1 MNKQEARVALFKN
14 ANFKWLLGGGL
25 ISMLGDQFTLIAL
38 PWLVLKLTGDP
49 LALGLVLAAMSVP
62 RAIFMLVGG
71 ALVDRY
77 SPKSVL
83 MLTKYA
89 NTVLLALLAVL
100 VLSHSLTL
108 PVLYALAIA
117 IGLASAF
124 SYPAGSSITPQVLP
138 PDYLVPAN
146 GILMGLR
153 QIVVLLGP
161 LLAGLL
167 IVLFGQTDSPG
178 GLSDATG
185 LGIAFALDAFSYAIS
200 AWTLAHVKPLSGAHT
215 KAAPG
220 KVFAA
225 IAEALRYFWNDRV
238 LRSVCLYFA
247 AVSFFVGG
255 PIQVGL
261 PVLADTQLPSGAA
274 GFGMLLASNGIG
286 SVLGMLLAGMKP
298 KWRLGTLGLSILA
311 VDATAGL
318 LLLPL
323 GGITAV
329 WQGALLFLPVGLLSG
344 FLNVAVYTWM
354 QKRLPAAMLGRG
366 MSVFMF
372 IFTGLSPIAAAAAGA
387 LLQYLTPA
395 QLFFGAGLC
404 LISLALLALLLTSL
418 RELRDWEPEAV

>member
-1 MNKQEARVALFKN
+1 MTTQDDRAALFKN
-14 ANFKWLLGGGL
+14 ANFKWLLGGSI
-25 ISMLGDQFTLIAL
+25 ISHLGDQFTLIAL
-38 PWLVLKLTGDP
+38 PWLVLKLTGDT
-49 LALGLVLAAMSVP
+49 LTLGLVLAAMSVP

-124 SYPAGSSITPQVLP
+124 SYPAGSSITPLVLP
-138 PDYLVPAN
+138 PDYLAPAN

-167 IVLFGQTDSPG
+167 IVLFGQTDSPS

-185 LGIAFALDAFSYAIS
+185 LGIAFALDAFSYALS
-200 AWTLAHVKPLSGAHT
+200 AWTLAHVKPLAGTGT
-215 KAAPG
+215 KAVSD

-238 LRSVCLYFA
+238 LPSVCLYFA

-255 PIQVGL
+255 PMQVGL

-274 GFGMLLASNGIG
+274 GFGMLLASHGIG
-286 SVLGMLLAGMKP
+286 SVLGMVFAGMKP

-354 QKRLPAAMLGRG
+354 QKRLPPAMLGRG

-395 QLFFGAGLC
+395 QLFFGAGIC
-404 LISLALLALLLTSL
+404 LISLALLALLLTSI
-418 RELRDWEPEAV
+418 RELRDWEPETA